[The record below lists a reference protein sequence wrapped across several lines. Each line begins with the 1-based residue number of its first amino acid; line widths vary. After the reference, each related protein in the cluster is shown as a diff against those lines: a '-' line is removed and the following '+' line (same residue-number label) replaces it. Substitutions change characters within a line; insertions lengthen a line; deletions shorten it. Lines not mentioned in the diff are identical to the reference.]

1 VALSSALVFVLFALG
16 SVALAAGFVCLR
28 LHADA
33 AGGLFLAAGFGLQL
47 VLAKGTPE

>member
-1 VALSSALVFVLFALG
+1 MALSSALVFTLFALG
-16 SVALAAGFVCLR
+16 CAALAAGFACLR

-33 AGGLFLAAGFGLQL
+33 AGGLFLAAGFVLQL